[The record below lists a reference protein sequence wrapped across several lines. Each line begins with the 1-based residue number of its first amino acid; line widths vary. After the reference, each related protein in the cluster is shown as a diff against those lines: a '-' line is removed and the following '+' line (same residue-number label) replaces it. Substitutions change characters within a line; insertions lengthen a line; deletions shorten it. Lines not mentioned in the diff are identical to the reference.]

1 MPHGGPAAA
10 HVYDRGRSRTRTMTE
25 PSQTPATLA
34 RHLVRRAATAALA
47 VRLPADGHP
56 YASLVLTALDHA
68 GRPLLFISRL
78 AEHTKALEADPA
90 AALLFDDTA
99 GLEARLTGARAT
111 LVGRMAKVDDPAL
124 KERFVAHHPEA
135 AMYRDFPDFAV
146 WRLEVERVH
155 LVAGFGRIH
164 WIDGADFLFPA
175 EAEAAELAAA
185 EPDIVA
191 HMNADHGDA
200 VALYATVLAGRPA
213 DAWRMVA
220 IDPEGIDLMA
230 GPATRCRIAFH
241 APVRNA
247 TEARKSLVEL
257 VKVARQAAT

>member
-1 MPHGGPAAA
+1 
-10 HVYDRGRSRTRTMTE
+10 MTE

-47 VRLPADGHP
+47 VRLPPDGHP

-111 LVGRMAKVDDPAL
+111 LVGRAAKVDDAAL
-124 KERFVAHHPEA
+124 KDRFVARHPEA

-175 EAEAAELAAA
+175 DEAAELAAA
-185 EPDIVA
+185 EPGIVA
-191 HMNADHGDA
+191 HMNADHADA

-220 IDPEGIDLMA
+220 IDPDGIDLMA
-230 GPATRCRIAFH
+230 GPATRCRIAFP

-247 TEARKSLVEL
+247 TEARASLVDL
-257 VKVARQAAT
+257 VRVARQAAT